1 MEFGWWIVSVFVIA
15 LVIVIAKEI
24 IKERKH

>member
-1 MEFGWWIVSVFVIA
+1 MEFGWWIASVFVIA